1 MTLNTFHFAGHGAAN
16 VTLGIPRLREI
27 VMTASQKPKTPS
39 MTMEV
44 ALGVSQLDVD
54 IFCKRA
60 SKLTLSQLVDN
71 VTVKERLTVQSDA
84 RRTEFVIDI
93 VFFPAEE
100 YTEEYDILPE
110 EVLAVFAAK
119 FPLILKKEI
128 QTEMKKLDADLR
140 SQIAQLGKGKASKEP
155 VVGEVEAEDGEG
167 EGEGA
172 SRGKDDDD
180 QSEQGDGDAV
190 DAKRARQ
197 RKEQTSYESDND
209 SERDD
214 LDDVVIE
221 AVYASDTGGE
231 GEDDND
237 KIGRP
242 TTIHAQTQI
251 VADAFMNAF
260 HQATSFTF
268 TKSKC
273 SIRLEFPAD
282 FPKILLVGIVE
293 RTCLKT
299 VIREIPGITEC
310 FSALVKERGAEKI
323 RLTTNGSNL
332 RGIWQFTGATDDN
345 IIDLDTI
352 YSNDIYSILKA
363 YGVEMARAAIL
374 REIGGVFDAYKIDV
388 DGRHLE
394 LIADYMTFEGAYK
407 PFNRKGLSSN
417 PSPLLKASYETTA
430 AFLSDATLYG
440 DFDDLSTPSGNLVM
454 GRPNQTGT
462 GVFDVMMLAEVPA

>member
-1 MTLNTFHFAGHGAAN
+1 MTLNTFHFAGQFCYKIVNVLNVHISDVGHGAAN

-71 VTVKERLTVQSDA
+71 VTVKERLTAQSDA
-84 RRTEFVIDI
+84 RWTEFVIDI

-140 SQIAQLGKGKASKEP
+140 GQIAQLGKGKASKEP

-167 EGEGA
+167 DGEGA
-172 SRGKDDDD
+172 RRGKDDDD

-214 LDDVVIE
+214 LDDAAIE
-221 AVYASDTGGE
+221 AIYASDTEDGE
-231 GEDDND
+231 GEDDNDND

-242 TTIHAQTQI
+242 TAIHAQTQI

-273 SIRLEFPAD
+273 SIRLEVRVICVLHFCRHLIRFQFPAD

-310 FSALVKERGAEKI
+310 FSALIKERGAEKI
-323 RLTTNGSNL
+323 RVRYCLVQPEL
-332 RGIWQFTGATDDN
+332 GAEN
-345 IIDLDTI
+345 
-352 YSNDIYSILKA
+352 
-363 YGVEMARAAIL
+363 
-374 REIGGVFDAYKIDV
+374 YK
-388 DGRHLE
+388 
-394 LIADYMTFEGAYK
+394 
-407 PFNRKGLSSN
+407 SS
-417 PSPLLKASYETTA
+417 
-430 AFLSDATLYG
+430 
-440 DFDDLSTPSGNLVM
+440 
-454 GRPNQTGT
+454 
-462 GVFDVMMLAEVPA
+462 